1 MKPPEMYKLLQLLFD
16 LSHQWELIGHSLHL
30 SDNFLDGLHQLNVS
44 DNNKLSKILLN
55 WRNTNSS
62 PFTWRTLIDA
72 LNGPVINN
80 RRKAKEI
87 WDYLQNGN
95 S

>member
-1 MKPPEMYKLLQLLFD
+1 MDKLLQLLFD
-16 LSHQWELIGHSLHL
+16 LSYQWLEIGLCLHL
-30 SDNFLDGLHQLNVS
+30 SKNFLDGLHQLNVS
-44 DNNKLSKILLN
+44 NDNKLSKILLN
-55 WRNTNSS
+55 WRETNSS

-72 LNGPVINN
+72 LNGPIINN

-95 S
+95 C